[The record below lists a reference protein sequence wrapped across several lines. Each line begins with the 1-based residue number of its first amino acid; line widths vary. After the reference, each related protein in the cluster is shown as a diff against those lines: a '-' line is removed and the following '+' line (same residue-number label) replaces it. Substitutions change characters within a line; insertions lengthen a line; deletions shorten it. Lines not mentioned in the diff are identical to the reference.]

1 MSTFQSRKRMR
12 LSLGVVAVSAG
23 LLLAACGSSSES
35 GSSRTQLS
43 LEPDSG
49 GRVLIANFAYGGN
62 YLITGA
68 PQRMSFVVGV
78 GGAPTTDAPPE
89 LRMQLSKDG
98 QDVGDPIVVPQM
110 EIGGGI
116 EYQELRRGNRVF
128 PLRLGARTAKL
139 PFHLGDEEAPTEWAV
154 SGGIGLRL
162 VEDDFGPLAVFFA
175 VNTFMGGPQ
184 LMRML
189 AATAAFMVA
198 IFVAMGVSLWKT
210 KHISPM
216 LWISGALVLVFGG
229 LTLWF
234 RDETFIKV
242 KPTIVYAMFAIVL
255 AYGLITKKPLL
266 QMLLESA
273 YPGLTAKGWRLLT
286 INWTVFFAAMAV
298 LNEIVWRT
306 QSWDFW
312 VGFKLWGV
320 VPLTL
325 IFAMGN
331 IPMLLRN
338 GLTTDREIVDKALP
352 PEG

>member
-1 MSTFQSRKRMR
+1 MTATDINPAK
-12 LSLGVVAVSAG
+12 
-23 LLLAACGSSSES
+23 
-35 GSSRTQLS
+35 
-43 LEPDSG
+43 P
-49 GRVLIANFAYGGN
+49 
-62 YLITGA
+62 A
-68 PQRMSFVVGV
+68 PSPG
-78 GGAPTTDAPPE
+78 
-89 LRMQLSKDG
+89 LRML
-98 QDVGDPIVVPQM
+98 I
-110 EIGGGI
+110 
-116 EYQELRRGNRVF
+116 
-128 PLRLGARTAKL
+128 
-139 PFHLGDEEAPTEWAV
+139 
-154 SGGIGLRL
+154 
-162 VEDDFGPLAVFFA
+162 DFGPLAVFFA

-184 LMRML
+184 LMRMMV
-189 AATAAFMVA
+189 ATAAFMVA
-198 IFVAMGVSLWKT
+198 IFVAMGISLWKT

-234 RDETFIKV
+234 HDETFIKV

-255 AYGLITKKPLL
+255 AYGLITRRPLL

-273 YPGLTAKGWRLLT
+273 YPGLTEKGWRLLT
-286 INWTVFFAAMAV
+286 INWTVFFVAMAV

-352 PEG
+352 PEQ

>member
-1 MSTFQSRKRMR
+1 MTTETKAAPSPGFRM
-12 LSLGVVAVSAG
+12 
-23 LLLAACGSSSES
+23 
-35 GSSRTQLS
+35 
-43 LEPDSG
+43 
-49 GRVLIANFAYGGN
+49 LI
-62 YLITGA
+62 
-68 PQRMSFVVGV
+68 
-78 GGAPTTDAPPE
+78 
-89 LRMQLSKDG
+89 
-98 QDVGDPIVVPQM
+98 
-110 EIGGGI
+110 
-116 EYQELRRGNRVF
+116 
-128 PLRLGARTAKL
+128 
-139 PFHLGDEEAPTEWAV
+139 
-154 SGGIGLRL
+154 
-162 VEDDFGPLAVFFA
+162 DFGPLAVFFA
-175 VNTFMGGPQ
+175 VNSFMGGPQ

-189 AATAAFMVA
+189 VATAAFMVA

-210 KHISPM
+210 RHISPM

-331 IPMLLRN
+331 IPMLLRH

-352 PEG
+352 PEQ